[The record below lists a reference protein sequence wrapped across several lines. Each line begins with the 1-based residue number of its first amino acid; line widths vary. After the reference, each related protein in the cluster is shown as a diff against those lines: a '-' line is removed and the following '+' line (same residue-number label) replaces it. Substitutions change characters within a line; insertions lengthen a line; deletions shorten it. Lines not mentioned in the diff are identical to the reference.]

1 MEALGRVFNVI
12 HSASGVHIPLKD
24 ASAVTFFGFENDG
37 ATEIALIESKG
48 AGVSET
54 ALTTVT
60 RHWVSDGV
68 GGAWTLVEHAAT
80 ATVTPADGAND
91 CWLFTVAA
99 SELSDGFTHVE
110 ATADGGTCIAIVH
123 DLNVQRDPA
132 KLAALV

>member
-60 RHWVSDGV
+60 RRCVDA
-68 GGAWTLVEHAAT
+68 GGARG
-80 ATVTPADGAND
+80 DG
-91 CWLFTVAA
+91 
-99 SELSDGFTHVE
+99 DGDARGRGE
-110 ATADGGTCIAIVH
+110 RLLAVH
-123 DLNVQRDPA
+123 GRGV
-132 KLAALV
+132 